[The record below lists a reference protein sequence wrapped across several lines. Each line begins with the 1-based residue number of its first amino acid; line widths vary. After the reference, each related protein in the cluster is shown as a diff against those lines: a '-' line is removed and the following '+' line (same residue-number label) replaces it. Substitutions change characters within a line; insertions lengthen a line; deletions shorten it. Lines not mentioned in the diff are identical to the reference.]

1 MSHERMLRRAD
12 LRVAEG
18 AAKVADTFRLHYHL
32 MPPAHWM
39 NDPNGLVY
47 FQGYYHVFYQH
58 HPYGPQWGP
67 MHWGHARTKDF
78 ITWEHLPM
86 ALAPSEDY
94 DVGGCFSGSAVEKD
108 GVLHLFYTG
117 VREEGGTLIQVQCR
131 ATSRDGIRFRKDH
144 RNPLFTNFPPE
155 GSVDFR
161 DPKVWQ
167 HGGKWYMAL
176 GSGKDGR
183 GKVLLYRSNDLSQW
197 DYVGV
202 AAESDGTQ
210 GTIWECPDLF
220 PLGDKHVLLV
230 SPMGTEPRRVLYA
243 VGEMDYEVG
252 KFQAETWGEL
262 DKGPDFYAPQTFF
275 GTDRR
280 IMLAW
285 MQSWEGEI
293 PSQKHNWAGALTL
306 PRELMLDSARRL
318 QIRPL
323 PELKRLRADLAFASD
338 LVLQGETRILPS
350 CSLQERGLEAVLRVE
365 LAGTSAAQFGIAF
378 GEGIR
383 VGVAKGDWRV
393 YLDTTRA
400 SRGHRGRYSCKLSSG
415 QEKLEIRIFLDRSS
429 VELFGAGEAAC
440 LTARVYP
447 SSPELVPQV
456 FARGGVLKA
465 SLELWSLS
473 KRG

>member
-18 AAKVADTFRLHYHL
+18 AAKVTDTFRLHYHL

-94 DVGGCFSGSAVEKD
+94 DAGGCFSGSAVEKD

-117 VREEGGTLIQVQCR
+117 VREEGGKLIQVQCL

-144 RNPLFTNFPPE
+144 RNPLITNFPPE

-176 GSGKDGR
+176 GSGNDGR

-197 DYVGV
+197 DYMGV
-202 AAESDGTQ
+202 AAKSDGTQ

-350 CSLQERGLEAVLRVE
+350 CSLQERGLEAVLRVD

-429 VELFGAGEAAC
+429 IELFGAGEAAC